1 MCAVAPVVLA
11 CVTIFCGVPPTK
23 LLYFHGI
30 LRERGVG
37 LRLLGRD
44 TVLTLVLVVSVLV
57 CMARGSNIRT
67 RLVFILYSTV
77 DGRMRVG
84 LSWGMEV

>member
-1 MCAVAPVVLA
+1 MCAVAPLVLA

-37 LRLLGRD
+37 LSFLGRD
-44 TVLTLVLVVSVLV
+44 AVLPLVLVIMTANHFNFNFCHIISIIVMRNVSGV
-57 CMARGSNIRT
+57 CQ
-67 RLVFILYSTV
+67 
-77 DGRMRVG
+77 
-84 LSWGMEV
+84 

>member
-1 MCAVAPVVLA
+1 MCAMAPLALA

-37 LRLLGRD
+37 LRFLGRD
-44 TVLTLVLVVSVLV
+44 SVLPSVLV
-57 CMARGSNIRT
+57 IMTANHFNFSFYRINSIIVMWNVSGVCQ
-67 RLVFILYSTV
+67 
-77 DGRMRVG
+77 
-84 LSWGMEV
+84 